1 VVKEQFPAR
10 MLRVYLNEDDRCQD
24 RPLLDSHC
32 RGMPR
37 HGVGGDFAL
46 RGIEGFGAAR
56 RSGRKVTD
64 TIHVLILVPVFFFM
78 IKERDRR
85 RGTHR
90 RQSEPD
96 EQSQLTASV
105 GSA

>member
-24 RPLLDSHC
+24 RSLLDAHC

-56 RSGRKVTD
+56 RSGRKS
-64 TIHVLILVPVFFFM
+64 LIPSTYSFWC
-78 IKERDRR
+78 
-85 RGTHR
+85 
-90 RQSEPD
+90 QS
-96 EQSQLTASV
+96 SS
-105 GSA
+105 S